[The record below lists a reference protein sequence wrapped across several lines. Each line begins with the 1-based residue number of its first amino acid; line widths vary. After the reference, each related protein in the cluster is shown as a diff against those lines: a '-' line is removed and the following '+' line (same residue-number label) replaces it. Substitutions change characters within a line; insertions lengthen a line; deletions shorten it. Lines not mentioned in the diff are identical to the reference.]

1 LDIRYSKIVFCRK
14 KQKLYNLRSSL
25 ESSYDQ
31 DSGLNKT
38 ERTPKEGLA
47 EKNFGAFGQGQPA
60 KWWPT
65 TFLLKS

>member
-1 LDIRYSKIVFCRK
+1 LCWETDGFPIKEF
-14 KQKLYNLRSSL
+14 QNLRSSL

-47 EKNFGAFGQGQPA
+47 EKAFGAFVQGQPA
-60 KWWPT
+60 KW
-65 TFLLKS
+65 

>member
-1 LDIRYSKIVFCRK
+1 
-14 KQKLYNLRSSL
+14 L

-31 DSGLNKT
+31 DSGLNKA
-38 ERTPKEGLA
+38 ERAPKEGLA

-65 TFLLKS
+65 TLLLKDQG